1 MIRRTDR
8 RTESTTVKLAPDHQR
23 LLLELADTDAAL
35 VADRAEPILDEQKE
49 LDALIAE
56 RAKLRDGAAV
66 SKMGVEDLR
75 RDLVRL
81 DNDLAK
87 LERRQKADLDG
98 LGAATDREDRRDL
111 EHDLASTRRRIR
123 EVTGERE
130 SMRRRIEATDLN
142 HDTDG
147 ALFDEIEE
155 RIAAATRARDAA
167 LHGRESVYTDLR
179 TKREDLRRQLAETVP
194 GALDAYDEQHGS
206 FGVGAARFKG
216 NSCTACYLVLPAAG
230 ISGIRSTP
238 EDRVPRCPECGTWLI
253 RG

>member
-1 MIRRTDR
+1 M
-8 RTESTTVKLAPDHQR
+8 KLAPDHQR

-35 VADRAEPILDEQKE
+35 TVDRAEPTLEEQKE

-75 RDLVRL
+75 RDLGRL
-81 DNDLAK
+81 DHDLAK

-98 LGAATDREDRRDL
+98 LGAATDMEDRRDL

-123 EVTGERE
+123 KITEERE
-130 SMRRRIEATDLN
+130 NMRLRIEATDLN
-142 HDTDG
+142 HDSDG

-167 LHGRESVYTDLR
+167 LDGRRSSRADLEV
-179 TKREDLRRQLAETVP
+179 KRDNLRSRLAETAP
-194 GALDAYDEQHGS
+194 DALDAYDEQYES
-206 FGVGAARFKG
+206 FGVGAARFTG

-230 ISGIRSTP
+230 ISRIRATAG
-238 EDRVPRCPECGTWLI
+238 DTVPRCPECGTWLI